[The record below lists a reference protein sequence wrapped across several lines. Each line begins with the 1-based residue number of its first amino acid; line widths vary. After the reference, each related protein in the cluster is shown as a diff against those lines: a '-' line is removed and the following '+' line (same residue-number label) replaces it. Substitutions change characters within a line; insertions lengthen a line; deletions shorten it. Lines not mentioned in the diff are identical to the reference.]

1 MTGVYNKM
9 FKSCLECIEW
19 CLAIETQSTVYSSG
33 VTDVFVQHII
43 PKIVISIVADETTY
57 WW

>member
-9 FKSCLECIEW
+9 FKSCLECIER

-33 VTDVFVQHII
+33 VTGVFVQHII
-43 PKIVISIVADETTY
+43 PKIVISIVA
-57 WW
+57 